1 MNIFSNRTETSN
13 NTLSTLQYINTI
25 QESRNIMQN
34 MSETLLLQERNIR
47 MLMLENS
54 SSFSTNVNNQTR
66 LSSLFTPSG
75 GLNIN
80 NRTLNRSSENRTNTT
95 RRSGR
100 NSSRRESENGAR
112 TASNS
117 AFFQNIFRDL
127 LNPTLNDNIMQFDF
141 LSPIVVRPTESQINN
156 ATQEFTFSDIVNPLN
171 ICCPITQNSFNP
183 DDNILQ
189 IRHCGH
195 NFTPSN
201 LREWF
206 SRSVNCPVCRYDI
219 RNATTDPSGNATDP
233 SGNATDPSG
242 NATDHSGNATDPSGN
257 ATDPSDNATDPSGN
271 ATDPSGIFYSG
282 EVTNERLDQVARL
295 IAREIDN
302 NNNNGLESNIV
313 VEYRY
318 LNGNNNENNNNND
331 NNNNDNNNGNNYPS

>member
-1 MNIFSNRTETSN
+1 MSIFSNRNETSN
-13 NTLSTLQYINTI
+13 NTLSTFQYINNI
-25 QESRNIMQN
+25 QESRSIMQN
-34 MSETLLLQERNIR
+34 ISETLLIQERNIR
-47 MLMLENS
+47 MLMLENTT
-54 SSFSTNVNNQTR
+54 SFSNNVNNQTR
-66 LSSLFTPSG
+66 LSSLFNQSG
-75 GLNIN
+75 GFNIN
-80 NRTLNRSSENRTNTT
+80 NRTTNRPSDNRTNTT

-100 NSSRRESENGAR
+100 NSSRRESDNGSR
-112 TASNS
+112 SASNS

-127 LNPTLNDNIMQFDF
+127 LNPNINDSIMHFDF

-156 ATQEFTFSDIVNPLN
+156 ATQEITFSEIVNPLN

-206 SRSVNCPVCRYDI
+206 TRSVHCPVCRYDI
-219 RNATTDPSGNATDP
+219 RTYIDPSGGSIDP
-233 SGNATDPSG
+233 SGGSIDPSG
-242 NATDHSGNATDPSGN
+242 SSVDPSGG
-257 ATDPSDNATDPSGN
+257 SIDPSGGSI
-271 ATDPSGIFYSG
+271 DPSGGSVDPSGVLYSG

-302 NNNNGLESNIV
+302 NNNNGMESNIV

-318 LNGNNNENNNNND
+318 LNGNNNDND
-331 NNNNDNNNGNNYPS
+331 NNSNGNNNGNNYPS

>member
-1 MNIFSNRTETSN
+1 MSIFSNRTETSN
-13 NTLSTLQYINTI
+13 NTLSTLQYINSI

-34 MSETLLLQERNIR
+34 MSETLLLQERNLR

-54 SSFSTNVNNQTR
+54 SSFSSNVNNQTR

-100 NSSRRESENGAR
+100 NSSRRESDNASHTG
-112 TASNS
+112 SNS

-127 LNPTLNDNIMQFDF
+127 LNPTLNENVMQFDF
-141 LSPIVVRPTESQINN
+141 LSPIVVRPNESQINN
-156 ATQEFTFSDIVNPLN
+156 ATQERTFSEIVNPMN
-171 ICCPITQNSFNP
+171 ICCPITQNSFNS
-183 DDNILQ
+183 DDNVLQ

-206 SRSVNCPVCRYDI
+206 TRSVHCPVCRYDI
-219 RNATTDPSGNATDP
+219 RNATDPSGGSVDP
-233 SGNATDPSG
+233 SGGSVDPSG
-242 NATDHSGNATDPSGN
+242 GSV
-257 ATDPSDNATDPSGN
+257 
-271 ATDPSGIFYSG
+271 DPSGILYSG
-282 EVTNERLDQVARL
+282 QVTNERIDQVASL

-318 LNGNNNENNNNND
+318 LNGNNNNDNNND
-331 NNNNDNNNGNNYPS
+331 NNYPS